1 MYGYGVLIIHKG
13 VLKAGVASHS
23 PAGVEKMEAMRV
35 MSALAQPTRLGV
47 YQLLVEKLPDG
58 LAAGEI
64 ARVVEMS
71 PNGMT
76 AHFTILTAAG
86 LVSSEKIGRTVI
98 YKAETKP
105 VEALSAFLAD
115 AVERGEQARP

>member
-1 MYGYGVLIIHKG
+1 
-13 VLKAGVASHS
+13 
-23 PAGVEKMEAMRV
+23 MEAMRV

-64 ARVVEMS
+64 ARVMEMS

-98 YKAETKP
+98 YKAETRP

-115 AVERGEQARP
+115 AVERGKQARP